1 MVESEKEMEGGV
13 FHQSHHFHVTG
24 THERMWEGTGAVK
37 ESENGPPPSLSF
49 LVCTTYRSV
58 RNRCRRVRLRCGP
71 SAFAAAKSLCRRH
84 GTEVGNGPDWPDSRT
99 SDARSDKSAARNSGE
114 KKKTE

>member
-37 ESENGPPPSLSF
+37 ESENGPPPSLS
-49 LVCTTYRSV
+49 
-58 RNRCRRVRLRCGP
+58 
-71 SAFAAAKSLCRRH
+71 
-84 GTEVGNGPDWPDSRT
+84 
-99 SDARSDKSAARNSGE
+99 
-114 KKKTE
+114 